1 MIPIEENNVWAIKE
15 ILSIIFFWLGIV
27 TLIYSVIFW
36 GLPLLLKRSFD
47 KILV

>member
-1 MIPIEENNVWAIKE
+1 MLKIQENNVWPIKE

-27 TLIYSVIFW
+27 TLIYLVIFW
-36 GLPLLLKRSFD
+36 GLPVLFKRSFE